1 MMNKQPYDL
10 IGDIHGQYDKLTA
23 LLAELGYQP
32 SSQTFRHPE
41 GRKVIFL
48 GDYVDRGPKIR
59 AVLNVVRT
67 MVESGDALAIMG
79 NHEYN
84 AICFHTADGKG
95 GHLRVRSEKN
105 QRQHEASLAQ
115 FVELED
121 EWIAWVN
128 WFKTLPV
135 FLDLGG
141 FRAVHACWDE
151 RRLKVVE
158 GQSLLDDDFLHL
170 SARQG
175 AAERDAMRG
184 LLNGPEIE
192 LPEDRPYVTPS
203 GLRFPEMRVRW
214 WDLREGLNLGQIA
227 MPIPIENE
235 DVVTAEMLSK
245 IPIYEETEPPVFF
258 GHYWMPADQEKA
270 PLRHNIACLDY
281 GAGLQGPLVAYRW
294 DGERELCAD
303 KFVTSPHHE

>member
-1 MMNKQPYDL
+1 MKTQPYDL
-10 IGDIHGQYDKLTA
+10 IGDIHGQHDKLTS
-23 LLAELGYQP
+23 LLAKLGYTP
-32 SSQTFRHPE
+32 AGESYRHPE

-59 AVLNVVRT
+59 AVLNLVRN

-105 QRQHEASLAQ
+105 QRQHEATLAQ
-115 FVELED
+115 FAELED
-121 EWIAWVN
+121 EWAEWVS
-128 WFKTLPV
+128 WFKNLPV
-135 FLDLGG
+135 FLDFGE

-151 RRLKVVE
+151 RRLKIVE

-170 SARQG
+170 SARHG

-184 LLNGPEIE
+184 ILNGPEIE
-192 LPEDRPYVTPS
+192 LPEDRPYITPS

-214 WDLREGLNLGQIA
+214 WNLSEGLTLGKIA

-270 PLRHNIACLDY
+270 PLRHNIACLDF

-294 DGERELCAD
+294 DGERKLTAA
-303 KFVTSPHHE
+303 KFVTANLN